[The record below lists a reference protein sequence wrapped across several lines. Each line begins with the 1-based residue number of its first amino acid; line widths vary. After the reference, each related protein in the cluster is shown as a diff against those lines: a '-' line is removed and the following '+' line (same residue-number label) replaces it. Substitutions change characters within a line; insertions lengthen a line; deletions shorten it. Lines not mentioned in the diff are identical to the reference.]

1 MASSGQFTAG
11 LLSLRKLLG
20 NTPKYVRSTQASN
33 GPTAG
38 GSNDKRNILFRVG
51 IADLAGAKYAAK
63 IQDGF
68 GGCLCGSPNHCI
80 SKDMTNAFSPAFKSA
95 IDWSKDQK
103 DRRISEQNS
112 AKRAKRLA
120 SDDPVERAKAAGTMG
135 PLSGV
140 TENHRLKKNSKLG

>member
-1 MASSGQFTAG
+1 VV
-11 LLSLRKLLG
+11 LG
-20 NTPKYVRSTQASN
+20 VLPLFFQKGTPPQV
-33 GPTAG
+33 
-38 GSNDKRNILFRVG
+38 
-51 IADLAGAKYAAK
+51 LARQRWKT
-63 IQDGF
+63 
-68 GGCLCGSPNHCI
+68 
-80 SKDMTNAFSPAFKSA
+80 SKPIHPMDRPLVAQMTNAFSPAFKSA

-120 SDDPVERAKAAGTMG
+120 SDDPKERAKAAGTMG

>member
-1 MASSGQFTAG
+1 MDRPLVAQ
-11 LLSLRKLLG
+11 
-20 NTPKYVRSTQASN
+20 
-33 GPTAG
+33 
-38 GSNDKRNILFRVG
+38 
-51 IADLAGAKYAAK
+51 
-63 IQDGF
+63 
-68 GGCLCGSPNHCI
+68 
-80 SKDMTNAFSPAFKSA
+80 MTNAFSPAFKSA

-103 DRRISEQNS
+103 DRRISEANS